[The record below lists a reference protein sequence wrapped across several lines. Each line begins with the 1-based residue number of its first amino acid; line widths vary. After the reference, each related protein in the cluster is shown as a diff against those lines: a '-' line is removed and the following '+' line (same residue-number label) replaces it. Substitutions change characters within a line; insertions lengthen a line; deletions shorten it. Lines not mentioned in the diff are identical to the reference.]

1 MIDVNK
7 KVSNIYTL
15 DPLKSIYIR
24 NGHCGIDYS
33 DGDQVEN
40 NILNIIKN
48 AKDVSVHS
56 SELRAQ
62 CVDWPT
68 TYHFSAVRSNI
79 MRPFKENL
87 KGAYVLEIGAG
98 CGAITR
104 FLGECEA
111 NVHALEGSIRRAEIA
126 RLRTKDLDNVD
137 VICERFDKFESEIK
151 YDFIT
156 LIGVLEYASIF
167 TSGENATL
175 RMLDNIKQFLKED
188 GTLVIAI
195 ENQLGLKYFSGFP
208 EDHVWRVMDG
218 VEDRYADVGPR
229 TFGRK
234 ELEHHIKSAGFSHV
248 DFMSPYPDYKMPNS
262 IVTEMGLMD
271 EDFDAA
277 SLAQENVHRDYQRPN
292 YLYISQE
299 FAWPVIH
306 KNGLAMDMAN
316 SFLITA
322 KLTNKKV
329 KKENILAYHFSS
341 NRSVKFCKELLF
353 VKDTDGV
360 ITVKAKRPFASILDI
375 NVNDGLSNEISFNSE
390 YIYGRKL
397 IDRMQA
403 VVSSDF
409 WDMHVFAALLKK
421 YISFLFAQHH
431 KINVMDYKP
440 SYVEE
445 YISGSYIDCTPQNI
459 LFGKNEE
466 LFIIDQE
473 WVLDKDIPIGLLVF
487 RTLIILIQSLTR
499 FGLNESLV
507 GINRRLFINEVFKHI
522 GFEIDEEKIR
532 EYESLEEYFQSKVL
546 DSKGYQFNW
555 FPEMKIPFH
564 QVSDLLIM
572 RTEELQT
579 AHHVIE
585 NKYDELNAITAENN
599 NLRSHLDL
607 LRAECSELTDVKFE
621 LKVLTQKLNELREE
635 KEVAIN
641 TVHLTT
647 QQFTQQLN
655 ELRKEKE
662 LAIDTVHLI
671 QSSKIWRMSKPLREI
686 SKQITII
693 SQKIKLNKNYLRIKY
708 IQTRFLNGVK
718 KHGIINSIP
727 LGYNSVKV
735 LIKSRLEQ
743 SNNRKEY
750 DKKTALLCDKIKNE
764 GNFIDIFHVAMG
776 WNTPLFQ
783 RFQHISIQSAKLGGL
798 SLYGGHKQVDKNIFV
813 CDEVANNLFVF
824 DALDFNL
831 RERLFKA
838 LRENTK
844 ATKIIRIQSIDL
856 ATGIDE
862 IEKYI
867 SDGFKIVYEYIDEV
881 SDEITGGIPDFI
893 IDRHHWAL
901 KNELIV
907 VITTANNLFN
917 DALKYRKNNIY
928 LSTNGVDV
936 MHWAVKTDTP
946 PIELADIVRK
956 QRIIVGYH
964 GALAQWVDYDLL
976 HRIAEDGLFELLLI
990 GHEHDSSLKESK
1002 LLDRDNVHFLGSRS
1016 YFELPK
1022 YASFYDI
1029 GILPFKKYKLTES
1042 VSPVKLFEYMALGKP
1057 IVTTDLPECLKY
1069 ESCLVAPSNDY
1080 EMFIENLHIAVFAI
1094 NCKEYRDSLRKDAMD
1109 NSWEEKTIN
1118 YLTAA
1123 SVKLNQLKNQHE
1135 K

>member
-1 MIDVNK
+1 MIYVNK
-7 KVSNIYTL
+7 KISNVYAL
-15 DPLKSIYIR
+15 DPLKNIYIR
-24 NGHCGIDYS
+24 NGHYGIDYS

-40 NILNIIKN
+40 DILNIVKN

-68 TYHFSAVRSNI
+68 AYHFSAVRSNI

-87 KGAYVLEIGAG
+87 KGANVLEIGAG

-126 RLRTKDLDNVD
+126 RLRTKGLDNVD
-137 VICERFDKFESEIK
+137 VICERFDQFESEIK

-175 RMLDNIKQFLKED
+175 RMLDNIKKFLKED

-218 VEDRYADVGPR
+218 VEDRYADIGPR

-234 ELEHHIKSAGFSHV
+234 ELENHIKSAGFYHV

-262 IVTEMGLMD
+262 IVTEAGLMD
-271 EDFDAA
+271 EGFDAA

-299 FAWPVIH
+299 LAWPVIH

-322 KLTNKKV
+322 KIKNKKI

-360 ITVKAKRPFASILDI
+360 ITVKAKRPFASIPDV
-375 NVNDGLSNEISFNSE
+375 NVNDGLSNNISFHSE
-390 YIYGRKL
+390 YIRGIKL

-409 WDMHVFAALLKK
+409 WDMFTFAALLKK
-421 YISFLFAQHH
+421 YISFLFSQRH
-431 KINVMDYKP
+431 KINEMDYKP
-440 SYVEE
+440 SYLEE
-445 YISGSYIDCTPQNI
+445 YIPGSYIDCTPQNI
-459 LFGKNEE
+459 ILGKNEDF
-466 LFIIDQE
+466 FIIDQE
-473 WVLDKDIPIGLLVF
+473 WVFDKHIPIGFLVF

-507 GINRRLFINEVFKHI
+507 GLDRRLFINEVFKYI

-532 EYESLEEYFQSKVL
+532 EYEYLEEDFQSKVL
-546 DSKGYQFNW
+546 DSKGYRFNW

-564 QVSDLLIM
+564 QVSNLLIM
-572 RTEELQT
+572 RTEELKT
-579 AHHVIE
+579 AHYVIE
-585 NKYDELNAITAENN
+585 SKCDELKAITTENN
-599 NLRSHLDL
+599 GLRSHLEL
-607 LRAECSELTDVKFE
+607 LHAEYSELTNVKFE
-621 LKVLTQKLNELREE
+621 LNVLAQELNKLREE
-635 KEVAIN
+635 KEEVIN
-641 TVHLTT
+641 TAHLTA
-647 QQFTQQLN
+647 QQLN

-662 LAIDTVHLI
+662 LAIDTVNLI
-671 QSSKIWRMSKPLREI
+671 QSSKIWKMSKPLREI
-686 SKQITII
+686 SKQISIV
-693 SQKIKLNKNYLRIKY
+693 SQKVKLNKNYLRIDY
-708 IQTRFLNGVK
+708 IKTRFLNGVK
-718 KHGIINSIP
+718 KHGIIKSIP
-727 LGYNSVKV
+727 LGYNGVNV

-743 SNNRKEY
+743 SSNKKEY
-750 DKKTALLCDKIKNE
+750 DNKIALLCDKIKNE
-764 GNFIDIFHVAMG
+764 ENFIDIFHVAMG

-798 SLYGGHKQVDKNIFV
+798 SLYGGHKQVDNNIFV
-813 CDEVANNLFVF
+813 YDEVANNLFVF

-831 RERLFKA
+831 REELFKA

-844 ATKIIRIQSIDL
+844 ATKIIRVQSIDL

-862 IEKYI
+862 IEQYI
-867 SDGFKIVYEYIDEV
+867 CDGFKIVYEYIDEV

-936 MHWAVKTDTP
+936 MHWAVKTEAR

-964 GALAQWVDYDLL
+964 GALAQWVDYELL

-990 GHEHDSSLKESK
+990 GHEHDNSLKESK

-1069 ESCLVAPSNDY
+1069 ESCLVAPSIDY
-1080 EMFIENLHIAVFAI
+1080 EVFIENLHIAVFAR
-1094 NCKEYRDSLRKDAMD
+1094 NCKKYQDSLRKDAMD

-1123 SVKLNQLKNQHE
+1123 GVKLNKLKNQHE